1 LSRIAGAALM
11 LALAAA
17 PTRLA
22 AQDDTTSR
30 KRPSV
35 WFRPVASLVVPGS
48 GQLLAGRDR
57 AAVFMAAELY
67 LVARAVQLNREAVRE
82 GDRFRSLAFDV
93 ARRAFSTERRDTV
106 FEYYETME
114 RFPESGSYDAQPGAG
129 FTPEPDAST
138 YNGSVWLLARR
149 TYWEDPA
156 VPPDP
161 TSPEYQRALQF
172 YQSRAV
178 GEGYR
183 WSWHGASLEHE
194 VFRQTIRRSDS
205 AFRRAQ
211 NQLGLLLANHVL
223 SAVDALIASRLAA
236 AAGRPATVHSALF
249 GPAGASFE
257 LSIAF

>member
-1 LSRIAGAALM
+1 VTRAV
-11 LALAAA
+11 LALTLTLLPVTARAQADNAA
-17 PTRLA
+17 P
-22 AQDDTTSR
+22 

-35 WFRPVASLVVPGS
+35 WVRPVASLILPGS
-48 GQLLAGRDR
+48 GQLLAGRER

-67 LVARAVQLNREAVRE
+67 LVARVLQLTKEGTRE
-82 GDRFRSLAFDV
+82 GDRFRELAFGV
-93 ARRAFSTERRDTV
+93 ARRAFAPEQRDTV

-114 RFPESGSYDAQPGAG
+114 RFAESGSYDAQPGGG
-129 FTPEPDAST
+129 FIPEADPTT

-149 TYWEDPA
+149 TFWEDPNVA
-156 VPPDP
+156 PDP
-161 TSPEYQRALQF
+161 TSPEFQRALQF

-183 WSWHGASLEHE
+183 WSWHGAALEHE
-194 VFRQTIRRSDS
+194 VFRQTIRRSDA

-236 AAGRPATVHSALF
+236 TVRRPATVRSSFL
-249 GPAGASFE
+249 GPGRA
-257 LSIAF
+257 SIAVSIQF